1 MAKSKLI
8 GSGDAEVIAMLK
20 RYKCP
25 TPFHEVRTRFLGN
38 IASPVAGASPLET
51 VKQLWGGDL
60 PEIES
65 IDDLNELLNVLVNG
79 LWNRLTEHQNSRNP
93 FMLVRFDVVP
103 TRQGLQHFVLVRR
116 QELDGFVTG
125 LFGNEQ
131 QIELPERANEA
142 LEVLAEV
149 RSMVAAAVQLLDD
162 LSKPAEPGSLQA
174 LIRNIQQIT
183 LIAEKEIN
191 KINLVCKR
199 ARVQSLEQVATVR
212 PTFH

>member
-25 TPFHEVRTRFLGN
+25 TQFHEVRTRFLGN

-51 VKQLWGGDL
+51 VTQLWGGDL

-131 QIELPERANEA
+131 QIELPERANE
-142 LEVLAEV
+142 VD
-149 RSMVAAAVQLLDD
+149 RSFCFCEQEDHV
-162 LSKPAEPGSLQA
+162 
-174 LIRNIQQIT
+174 
-183 LIAEKEIN
+183 
-191 KINLVCKR
+191 NLVNVGDYLFSKDIHTTK
-199 ARVQSLEQVATVR
+199 LTGYHDFN
-212 PTFH
+212 TI